1 MSAVGRASM
10 LRRWTRSSSLVRAVA
25 VHAKQPVCSLSDP
38 LLVLCMALAGGAA
51 VYRDALSS
59 NLCEKI
65 EFTAVFSDRKSLS
78 SRTLFEQMPWTLCP
92 CQTRRACQVDT
103 QR

>member
-1 MSAVGRASM
+1 M
-10 LRRWTRSSSLVRAVA
+10 
-25 VHAKQPVCSLSDP
+25 
-38 LLVLCMALAGGAA
+38 
-51 VYRDALSS
+51 YRDALSS

-78 SRTLFEQMPWTLCP
+78 SRTLFEQMPWTPCA